1 VLTSRDFVCFKVK
14 TGRLLGQTEWQTA
27 LIEEMGS
34 SYFMLHVSGT
44 VRSSYD
50 TKFHDVSM
58 RTYLRFCFASP
69 RLQERA

>member
-1 VLTSRDFVCFKVK
+1 VFQVK
-14 TGRLLGQTEWQTA
+14 TGRSLGQSEWQAA

-44 VRSSYD
+44 AWSSHD